1 MDWGSQVEVIQFQ
14 NHLLASDSA
23 DILSTCLHPVSKG
36 AYYINNDGKLNNNSM
51 SS

>member
-23 DILSTCLHPVSKG
+23 DILFTVSKG
-36 AYYINNDGKLNNNSM
+36 GYYINNDGKLNNNSM